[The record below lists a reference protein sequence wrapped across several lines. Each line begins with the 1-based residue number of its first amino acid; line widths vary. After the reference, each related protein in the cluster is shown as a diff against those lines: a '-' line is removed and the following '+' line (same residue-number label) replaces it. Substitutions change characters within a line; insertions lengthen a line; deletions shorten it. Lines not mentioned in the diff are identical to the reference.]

1 MEFLKIKSEEA
12 GYLKVILGPMFSGKT
27 SELIRIYRRYMGADV
42 KNCCVINHII
52 DTRYDSEKMSSHNKD
67 MINSFNYTNLKDC
80 LTHVTDYSVFLINEG
95 QFFPDLIET
104 VHILVNMHKKSVYVC
119 GLDGDFK
126 RNEFGKDSNTS
137 NILQLIPNCDDVVK
151 LKAICKKC
159 KKRDAIFTHRL
170 SNESQQTV
178 VGIDNYTSYCRHCYN
193 LVNAFSP
200 PSKPNIKHLKN

>member
-67 MINSFNYTNLKDC
+67 MINSFNYTYLKDC
-80 LTHVTDYSVFLINEG
+80 LTHVTDYSVFLINGG

-119 GLDGDFK
+119 GF
-126 RNEFGKDSNTS
+126 
-137 NILQLIPNCDDVVK
+137 
-151 LKAICKKC
+151 
-159 KKRDAIFTHRL
+159 
-170 SNESQQTV
+170 
-178 VGIDNYTSYCRHCYN
+178 
-193 LVNAFSP
+193 
-200 PSKPNIKHLKN
+200 